1 MHTKL
6 YYDLYFKCVNV
17 LIYVILHH
25 SGLLKIADVES
36 RFQYVRSFIQKLVK
50 FGFVNTW
57 EDLSHNLFYFMD
69 FKKEK
74 CISKKMKKKSPELIL
89 KPCLYKKR

>member
-1 MHTKL
+1 MHSFE
-6 YYDLYFKCVNV
+6 YHFFPYR
-17 LIYVILHH
+17 
-25 SGLLKIADVES
+25 GLLKIAEVES
-36 RFQYVRSFIQKLVK
+36 RFEDVQTFIKNLEK

-57 EDLSHNLFYFMD
+57 KNLSYNLFYFMD

-74 CISKKMKKKSPELIL
+74 CIRKKIKKKLPELTL